1 MTQPP
6 APCFATIQE
15 TAFSRGARA
24 TAGAPAARQRGRLPA
39 KAALCRRKGL
49 AGRPCGHPM
58 SGTRRPPPAHQALLP
73 LGDVPGHV
81 IPGSDLDWD
90 PSGDGPAPPVPRPPP
105 RAPEPVTFH
114 RDRAAAARCRAEIT
128 WLLDAVAA
136 IYQKESQAPVWCR
149 LSAEGAAKR
158 RSAGGGSDLGRTE
171 GSRQRDARTLDRSQ
185 HLGNHLSPEVTSG

>member
-1 MTQPP
+1 MNEDIINNSVQLRGRRTGRQRDGLWGDAGGPPQSRGPRRRVTQPP

-24 TAGAPAARQRGRLPA
+24 TAGAPAAWQRGRLPA

-49 AGRPCGHPM
+49 AGRPCGHPT

-114 RDRAAAARCRAEIT
+114 RDRAAAARC
-128 WLLDAVAA
+128 
-136 IYQKESQAPVWCR
+136 
-149 LSAEGAAKR
+149 
-158 RSAGGGSDLGRTE
+158 
-171 GSRQRDARTLDRSQ
+171 
-185 HLGNHLSPEVTSG
+185 